1 MNIFLSVFLPLA
13 LVFIMF
19 SLGLA
24 LTTADFARVLR
35 QPLAFIAGLISQ
47 IVLLPI
53 VTFAVV
59 LTFGISGELAVG
71 FMILSAC
78 PGGVTSNAISRYAHG
93 DVALSVSLTAI
104 TNLVCVVSVPLIL
117 SFSFQYFLGSE
128 AGQINILKT
137 ALMTFLL
144 TVVPTLIGLTI
155 RAKFPASTERLEPMI
170 ARIAATLFVI
180 VVAVILYVSWAVFIE
195 NVQKLGLALITL
207 VVVLI
212 TMGLLVSKAAGLADK
227 QAKTIAIETGLQNST
242 LGITL
247 AALLVGGAADLN
259 SFSLP
264 AAVYGILMFVLITP
278 FVIWFRRSG

>member
-1 MNIFLSVFLPLA
+1 MSIFLSVFLPLA

-104 TNLVCVVSVPLIL
+104 TNLICVVSVPLIL

-155 RAKFPASTERLEPMI
+155 RAKFPASTERVEPMI
-170 ARIAATLFVI
+170 ARIAALLFVI
-180 VVAVILYVSWAVFIE
+180 VVAVILYVSWAVFLE

-212 TMGLLVSKAAGLADK
+212 TMGLLVARAAGLAFR

>member
-1 MNIFLSVFLPLA
+1 MSIFLSVFLPLA

-104 TNLVCVVSVPLIL
+104 TNLICVISVPLIL

-128 AGQINILKT
+128 AGEISIFKT

-144 TVVPTLIGLTI
+144 TVVPTMIGLMI
-155 RAKFPASTERLEPMI
+155 RAKFPTSTERVEPMI
-170 ARIAATLFVI
+170 AKIAALLFVI
-180 VVAVILYVSWAVFIE
+180 VVAVILYISWAVFIE

-212 TMGLLVSKAAGLADK
+212 TMGLLVSRVAGLGFK

-278 FVIWFRRSG
+278 FVLWFRRTD